1 MVKRIQ
7 PGNRVTQ
14 IRKRLASAPFSP
26 KRDLRRSRKKAG
38 SMAHS
43 FAALY
48 YHLLFSTKN
57 RRRWID
63 PAWEDRLY
71 GFLGS
76 VLQRKR

>member
-1 MVKRIQ
+1 
-7 PGNRVTQ
+7 
-14 IRKRLASAPFSP
+14 
-26 KRDLRRSRKKAG
+26 
-38 SMAHS
+38 MAHS